1 MIDTCNNVLT
11 INNDGDSHKAR
22 LAIGQAFLVTGDRPT
37 ADKKM
42 LAILQKVQAANPNVF
57 DPQDK
62 SLAVLDASASELVD
76 DIVAS
81 IEDSDATLAKD
92 VAGGATLVARNA
104 DVPIAPGGDTAFK
117 LPTRRVAPDVQAVL
131 KVCRIEKA
139 HVYLP
144 ATKLDRKL
152 YEAVNDVLTSMGG
165 KWRSGKTQAHV
176 FADVDPDAFQACFA
190 DLQATGSYTDPKDL
204 SFFPTPAG
212 LAKKVVEMAQVEA
225 GMNTGEFS
233 AGNGAIALELA
244 QAAGGRDKV
253 FCVELFPPNV
263 KILRNHGFHVHEGD
277 FLLMEPPASEA
288 EKYDRIVINPPFS
301 NFQDAA
307 HVAHAC
313 KFLKESGRLVAITST
328 SWQHQTVNRKAGEFR
343 NFLSET
349 KAEIEQ
355 IAAGEFKSSGTMVA
369 TIVLAIDGVNLPW
382 YHADRMTEVEQEE
395 EVAEAPAP

>member
-11 INNDGDSHKAR
+11 INNDGNSHKAR
-22 LAIGQAFLVTGDRPT
+22 LEIGQAFLATGDRPA

-42 LAILQKVQAANPNVF
+42 REILQKVQASNPNVF
-57 DPQDK
+57 DAQDK
-62 SLAVLDASASELVD
+62 SSAVLDASASELVD

-81 IEDSDATLAKD
+81 IEDSDAILAENA
-92 VAGGATLVARNA
+92 AGGATGFIARDATVAPSGNA
-104 DVPIAPGGDTAFK
+104 AFK
-117 LPTRRVAPDVQAVL
+117 LPTRRVAPDVLAVL
-131 KVCRIEKA
+131 KVCRIENA

-165 KWRSGKTQAHV
+165 KWKSGKTQAHV
-176 FADVDPDAFQACFA
+176 FADVDPAAFQACFA

-212 LAKKVVEMAQVEA
+212 LARKVVEMARVEA
-225 GMNTGEFS
+225 GMKTGEFS

-277 FLLMEPPASEA
+277 FLSMEPPTSEA
-288 EKYDRIVINPPFS
+288 EKYDRIAINPPFS

-313 KFLKESGRLVAITST
+313 KFLKESGRLVAITSS
-328 SWQHQTVNRKAGEFR
+328 SWQHQTANRKAAEFR
-343 NFLSET
+343 NFVSQTE
-349 KAEIEQ
+349 AEIEQ
-355 IAAGEFKSSGTMVA
+355 IPAGEFKSSGTMVA
-369 TIVLAIDGVNLPW
+369 TTVLAIDGVNLPW
-382 YHADRMTEVEQEE
+382 YQADKMVDVEQEAE
-395 EVAEAPAP
+395 TAEAPTP